1 VFELLRGK
9 LTFEIFAVISQVQ
22 LSWGEGREKTDLD
35 CAVIAFNHAKVMLDV
50 CFYNKPSACN
60 KVLTH
65 SGDNRDGLA
74 AGIDEEITLDLN
86 PQLLESILGFVFVV
100 NSATGGML
108 SDIKGSIAFKGS
120 AGEPLGDAPLP
131 SFEAYGAVAALL
143 LRDPA
148 APGAWLLRFLA
159 TPTKGRNF
167 QESIPQINR
176 ALTRALG
183 AGLTGA
189 DALAPPDLVK
199 RDTIAVTPPPPPP
212 APLEPDA
219 DDEPAPPALV
229 TGDGDDLYVGSAPPP
244 PATARRRAPPPPRA
258 EARPAGAARGAQ

>member
-1 VFELLRGK
+1 MLR
-9 LTFEIFAVISQVQ
+9 VYQVQ

-35 CAVIAFNHAKVMLDV
+35 CAAIAFNHEKVMLDV

-74 AGIDEEITLDLN
+74 DGIDEEITLDLR

-100 NSATGGML
+100 NSSTGSTL
-108 SDIKGSIAFKGS
+108 ADIKGSIAFKGS

-131 SFEAYGAVAALL
+131 SFDAYGTVAALL

-167 QESIPQINR
+167 QESIPQINK

-183 AGLTGA
+183 EGLRGA

-199 RDTIAVTPPPPPP
+199 RGTIAVTPPPPPP
-212 APLEPDA
+212 TPLEPDA
-219 DDEPAPPALV
+219 DDEPTPALV
-229 TGDGDDLYVGSAPPP
+229 TGDGDDLFVGCAP
-244 PATARRRAPPPPRA
+244 RPPRSNS
-258 EARPAGAARGAQ
+258 GQMIVVK